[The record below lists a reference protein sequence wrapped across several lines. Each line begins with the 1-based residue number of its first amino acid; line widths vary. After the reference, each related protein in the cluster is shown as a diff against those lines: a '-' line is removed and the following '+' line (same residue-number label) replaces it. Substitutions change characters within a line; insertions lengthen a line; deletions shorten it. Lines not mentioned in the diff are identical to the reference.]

1 MRISTFVASALFVV
15 GTSAAQGAELT
26 AETVSSWNRYVAHAM
41 PRLHA
46 CAQDCGIGEPQG
58 RTIEVAGG
66 TIHHWRGSVLVS
78 SRTVESVLSRLE
90 WPGTPP
96 PQEDVLESRVLS
108 RSGPSLRVY
117 LKLARSAVVT
127 VVYDTEHEVTFE
139 RRSPVLAT
147 SRSVSTRIAETGGGD
162 RGFLW
167 RLNSYWRY
175 VQQGKN
181 VRIDLESVSLS
192 RQIPSVA
199 QLLVNPIV
207 QRVARE
213 SMERTLA
220 SVKRFLE
227 S

>member
-1 MRISTFVASALFVV
+1 MRIAVLGACALFVAS
-15 GTSAAQGAELT
+15 TAAQAAGPT
-26 AETVSSWNRYVAHAM
+26 AETVSSWNRYVASSV

-46 CAQDCGIGEPQG
+46 CRQRCGVGEPQG

-66 TIHHWRGSVLVS
+66 TIHHWRGSVLV
-78 SRTVESVLSRLE
+78 RGANVERVLSRLE

-108 RSGPSLRVY
+108 RSGSSLRVY
-117 LKLARSAVVT
+117 LKLARSAVIT
-127 VVYDTEHEVTFE
+127 VVYDTEHDVTFE
-139 RRSPVLAT
+139 RRSPGLAT
-147 SRSVSTRIAETGGGD
+147 SRSVSARIAETGGGD

-175 VQQGKN
+175 VQQGN
-181 VRIDLESVSLS
+181 DVRIDLESMSLS
-192 RQIPSVA
+192 RDIPAVA
-199 QLLVNPIV
+199 QLLVSPIV